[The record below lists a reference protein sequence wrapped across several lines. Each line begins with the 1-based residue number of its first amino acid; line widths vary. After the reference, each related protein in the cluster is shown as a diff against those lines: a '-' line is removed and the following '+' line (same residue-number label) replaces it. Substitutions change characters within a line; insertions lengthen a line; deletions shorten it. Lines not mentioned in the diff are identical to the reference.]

1 MLLGEVSVGLD
12 PLQAAVG
19 VDPLQ
24 AAVGLDPLQAAVG
37 LDPLQ
42 AAAPASKGVEA
53 VRWTGLAALAF
64 EVGSSDCER
73 LAC

>member
-1 MLLGEVSVGLD
+1 MLLGEVSM
-12 PLQAAVG
+12 
-19 VDPLQ
+19 
-24 AAVGLDPLQAAVG
+24 G

-53 VRWTGLAALAF
+53 VRWTGLEALAF